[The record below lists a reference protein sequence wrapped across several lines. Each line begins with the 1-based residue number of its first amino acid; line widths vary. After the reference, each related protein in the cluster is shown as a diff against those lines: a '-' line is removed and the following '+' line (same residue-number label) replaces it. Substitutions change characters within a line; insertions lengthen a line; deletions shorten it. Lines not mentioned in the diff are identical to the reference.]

1 MDKIPLKISI
11 VFDDYLMTRE
21 EAIKV
26 ASETYGWLKTDRERE
41 ALETL
46 IPELAESEDERI
58 RKALIDA
65 LKVSETVGELKFR
78 LPEPT
83 REDAIAYL
91 EKQKEQKPSIN
102 IDQLKSLML
111 QYLQEAANEKDDSNI
126 EADTDKW
133 ARKILGYDFEQKEQ
147 KEIFDVDKFFAGR
160 DVNDFKKELFLVIRG
175 ARELKPTD
183 EEIWHNIE
191 NQIAPWLVDILQ
203 EGVESVEPKFKVGD
217 KVKLASEPK
226 YPAREI
232 VEIKDGAY
240 YFDSAVHLPFARQD
254 EWELVEQKEQD
265 KCPEYCVRS
274 HCIGCPIYEKKEEQ
288 WRSIFPPGLGEVR
301 WNPIS
306 SVQQKPAEWSEED
319 EEMLNSCISSIEESK
334 ENRYA
339 YKETDGDTSYD
350 REIAFM
356 KSLPERFVLQPK
368 QEWSDEDES
377 NATFILESLDG
388 LLRYCKK
395 NKEGAHQSKQIKDAQ
410 EWIKTRLK
418 SIKPQLETND
428 EEYIRNLENLESV
441 VYYAK
446 SLPDD
451 TRTKLGN
458 FLQSLRK
465 NRKTCGVDEFSLTL
479 RNCLS
484 TDSELTDE
492 QADTFARAYGEDLYK
507 VALGEMKTGLDKEDI
522 EEYRNEFNPK
532 PNEIFWVRCKT
543 DKSENMW
550 FDKGDER
557 PAHAILGND
566 GLIYLVCVNE
576 SGDGNHVYYQDKD
589 KFLETFE
596 IIEKPE

>member
-1 MDKIPLKISI
+1 
-11 VFDDYLMTRE
+11 MTRE

-46 IPELAESEDERI
+46 IPELAEKEDERVE
-58 RKALIDA
+58 KLITDSVFYQYGA
-65 LKVSETVGELKFR
+65 GAEYRDVLDYLGRHNSEK
-78 LPEPT
+78 
-83 REDAIAYL
+83 
-91 EKQKEQKPSIN
+91 QKPSIN

-111 QYLQEAANEKDDSNI
+111 QYLQEAANEKDDSDI

-133 ARKILGYDFEQKEQ
+133 AREILGYDFEQKHTAKINGEPISTENQTVNVGYDETEVQ
-147 KEIFDVDKFFAGR
+147 KEISGADKFFTGK

-183 EEIWHNIE
+183 EEIWQNIE
-191 NQIAPWLVDILQ
+191 NQIAPWLLDILQ
-203 EGVESVEPKFKVGD
+203 EGVESAEPKFKVGD

-240 YFDSAVHLPFARQD
+240 YFDSAVHLPFAKQD
-254 EWELVEQKEQD
+254 EWELVEE
-265 KCPEYCVRS
+265 
-274 HCIGCPIYEKKEEQ
+274 
-288 WRSIFPPGLGEVR
+288 
-301 WNPIS
+301 
-306 SVQQKPAEWSEED
+306 KPAGWSEDD

-356 KSLPERFVLQPK
+356 KSLPERFVLQPM

-377 NATFILESLDG
+377 NATFILDSLDG

-395 NKEGAHQSKQIKDAQ
+395 NKEGAYQSKQIKEAQ

-418 SIKPQLETND
+418 SIKPQPETND
-428 EEYIRNLENLESV
+428 EEYIRNLENLESI
-441 VYYAK
+441 VYYDK
-446 SLPDD
+446 FLPDD

-458 FLQSLRK
+458 FLRSLRT
-465 NRKTCGVDEFSLTL
+465 RKTCDVDEFSLTL
-479 RNCLS
+479 KNCLS

-507 VALGEMKTGLDKEDI
+507 VALGEISTGLDKEDI
-522 EEYRNEFNPK
+522 EEYRNE
-532 PNEIFWVRCKT
+532 
-543 DKSENMW
+543 
-550 FDKGDER
+550 
-557 PAHAILGND
+557 
-566 GLIYLVCVNE
+566 
-576 SGDGNHVYYQDKD
+576 
-589 KFLETFE
+589 KFMG
-596 IIEKPE
+596 K